1 MSPEPIITDATGA
14 EGYAVNAQYYDL
26 IFPTAQR
33 DALRSALTTLLVD
46 VRRVV
51 EIGSGT
57 GQFTETLLA
66 NLPEDGEVYAIEPAA
81 VMRAALTTRLA
92 ALDVPPVTVLPEDA
106 LRAEVDGNV
115 DAVVLLNVLTHF
127 SPADRRALWA
137 RWIPR
142 LSPGGLVVVDVP
154 MPQAAVAVPAST
166 IPGRVLGRRR
176 YDTVA
181 EATVD
186 GDGLLWTMT
195 YRVHE
200 GDRLVSEDAVSFPSF
215 VVSEEMLN
223 TELLGAGCEPVD
235 GPPAGVLVWRKG
247 EH

>member
-33 DALRSALTTLLVD
+33 DALRSALTTLLVG

-57 GQFTETLLA
+57 GQFTETLLT
-66 NLPEDGEVYAIEPAA
+66 NLPEDGEVYAVEPAA

-92 ALDVPPVTVLPEDA
+92 SLDAPPVTVLPEDA
-106 LRAEVDGNV
+106 LRADVDGKV
-115 DAVVLLNVLTHF
+115 DALILLNVLTHF
-127 SPADRRALWA
+127 SPSDRRALWA

-166 IPGRVLGRRR
+166 IPGGVLGRRR

-235 GPPAGVLVWRKG
+235 GPPAGVLAWRKG